1 MIVWI
6 HGCFVHFQRFR
17 YANIS
22 PFCLFQA
29 GHVCGDDRDLIN
41 GRPTGS
47 VRISFG
53 YMSTLQDAQHC
64 LRFIVENFLETS
76 KAKPLF
82 TEKWEEMH
90 MEGDVKLLV
99 NSFELGR
106 KMEVTDNRFKDIV
119 ALETDNR
126 GSCST
131 DVGLLNMSQVKDA
144 LSDCTADNVIR
155 LTNICLYP
163 VKSCAAFMVS
173 LHIHVPNL
181 SLSHFFLSSSTVH
194 VFHKYDKSIKEIKP
208 YNPFFSNFP
217 QNPHYLPILVK

>member
-17 YANIS
+17 YAKIS

-90 MEGDVKLLV
+90 MEDDVKLSV
-99 NSFELGR
+99 NSSELGR

-126 GSCST
+126 GSCFA

-181 SLSHFFLSSSTVH
+181 SLSHFFLSS
-194 VFHKYDKSIKEIKP
+194 
-208 YNPFFSNFP
+208 
-217 QNPHYLPILVK
+217 

>member
-1 MIVWI
+1 MDTWL
-6 HGCFVHFQRFR
+6 FLTFLK
-17 YANIS
+17 IS
-22 PFCLFQA
+22 FCRDLPILSFQA

-76 KAKPLF
+76 KARPLF
-82 TEKWEEMH
+82 TEKYEEIH
-90 MEGDVKLLV
+90 MEGDLKHLV
-99 NSFELGR
+99 NSSELGR
-106 KMEVTDNRFKDIV
+106 KMEVNDNRFKDTV
-119 ALETDNR
+119 AMETDNR

-131 DVGLLNMSQVKDA
+131 DVDLLNMSQVKDA
-144 LSDCTADNVIR
+144 MSDCTADNVIR

-173 LHIHVPNL
+173 LHIHVPNIYYGCFY
-181 SLSHFFLSSSTVH
+181 SHILLSSSTN
-194 VFHKYDKSIKEIKP
+194 STCISLI
-208 YNPFFSNFP
+208 
-217 QNPHYLPILVK
+217 